1 MPRAQSTPL
10 VIPLAIV
17 GALAGAAT
25 IAESDAAAAPDSP
38 GILLAQAEESD
49 EEIPERLRSTRS
61 RKGRTTRVPPTRDA
75 PAPANQPIP
84 PWRVVF
90 NNAFFLRYNPL
101 GLEDQLRAGGQRLLY
116 KSSKAITRD
125 NFVFF
130 GLAPRLNPAFVKV
143 GPAIEIQ
150 PLSIFNLRVTA
161 EFIYLFSSFGF
172 LQSFPTPNVDYSD
185 STMARRADVG
195 LNYSTLGAHV
205 ILEPLFQFRF
215 GNIVVR
221 NKSTFEY
228 WRMRTRGNDSV
239 FFDVTLDTLISN
251 NGWVFSND
259 LDALYLTKFGLT
271 AGIRYSVV
279 RPFYRQRDYLAG
291 ETLRVSTNQHQ
302 RLGPILAYT
311 FYDHGYSRFN
321 RPTLILIV
329 NWYAEHRWRTGVDV
343 SPAIPYVVVGFGF
356 QSDVLK

>member
-1 MPRAQSTPL
+1 MPRAQTPVL
-10 VIPLAIV
+10 LI
-17 GALAGAAT
+17 ALMGAASPLT
-25 IAESDAAAAPDSP
+25 AAAAPDTPAPANSP
-38 GILLAQAEESD
+38 QPRLLLAQAEESD
-49 EEIPERLRSTRS
+49 EPIPQGLRDPRN
-61 RKGRTTRVPPTRDA
+61 RRGRTTRVPPTRDA
-75 PAPANQPIP
+75 PAPGNQPIP

-101 GLEDQLRAGGQRLLY
+101 GLEDQLRAGAQRLLY
-116 KSSKAITRD
+116 KNPKALFRD
-125 NFVFF
+125 NFFFF

-172 LQSFPTPNVDYSD
+172 LQSFRTPNVDYSD
-185 STMARRADVG
+185 STMGQRADLG
-195 LNYSTLGAHV
+195 LNYSTIGAHV
-205 ILEPLFQFRF
+205 IIEPLFQFRF

-228 WRMRTRGNDSV
+228 WRMRTRAGDSV
-239 FFDVTLDTLISN
+239 FYDVTLDTLISN

-259 LDALYLTKFGLT
+259 LDALYLFKFGLT
-271 AGIRYSVV
+271 AGIRYTVV

-291 ETLRVSTNQHQ
+291 EIERLSTNQHQ
-302 RLGPILAYT
+302 RLGPLLAYT
-311 FYDHGYSRFN
+311 FYDHGYTRFN
-321 RPTLILIV
+321 RPTIILIV

-343 SPAIPYVVVGFGF
+343 NPAIPYIVVGFGF
-356 QSDVLK
+356 QSDILK